1 MKDKRSFKVRFLE
14 MLGRDDP
21 PEKVAASFA
30 LGVTISFTPLIGFH
44 WMIALALAF
53 VLKLNKVDVLLG
65 TLVVNPL
72 TIGPLAA
79 VALPI
84 GRFVLR
90 AEREALT
97 HLPWREFLS
106 LSFWVQ
112 AGPRMRAIGLQ
123 WGAGMIV
130 LGLFVG
136 SLTYAVLLKLIRSHR
151 ARLAAETAV
160 PPGGIPE
167 HGMPEDEEPEPPG
180 FRL

>member
-1 MKDKRSFKVRFLE
+1 MNDKRSFKVRFLE

-44 WMIALALAF
+44 WIIALALAF

-72 TIGPLAA
+72 TIGPITA

-84 GRFVLR
+84 GRLVFR
-90 AEREALT
+90 AEREALSR
-97 HLPWREFLS
+97 LPWREFLS
-106 LSFWVQ
+106 LSFWAQ
-112 AGPRMRAIGLQ
+112 AGPRMRAVGLQ
-123 WGAGMIV
+123 WGAGMLV
-130 LGLFVG
+130 LGLIVG
-136 SLTYAVLLKLIRSHR
+136 SLTYVVLLNLIRAHR

-167 HGMPEDEEPEPPG
+167 HGTPEDEDPEPPG

>member
-1 MKDKRSFKVRFLE
+1 LIDKRSFKARFLE

-44 WMIALALAF
+44 WLIALALAF
-53 VLKLNKVDVLLG
+53 VLKLNKVDILLG

-72 TIGPLAA
+72 TIGPIAA
-79 VALPI
+79 LALPI
-84 GRFVLR
+84 GRLIIR
-90 AEREALT
+90 AERQALT

-123 WGAGMIV
+123 WAAGMIV
-130 LGLFVG
+130 LALIAG
-136 SLTYAVLLKLIRSHR
+136 SLTYVVLLNLIRAHR
-151 ARLAAETAV
+151 ARLAAATAV
-160 PPGGIPE
+160 PPGVIPE
-167 HGMPEDEEPEPPG
+167 HGLPEDEEPEPPG

>member
-1 MKDKRSFKVRFLE
+1 MSGKRSFKVRFLE

-44 WMIALALAF
+44 WMIALALALL
-53 VLKLNKVDVLLG
+53 LKLNKVDVLLG

-72 TIGPLAA
+72 TIGPIAA
-79 VALPI
+79 AAIPI
-84 GRFVLR
+84 GRLVLR
-90 AEREALT
+90 AERQALS

-106 LSFWVQ
+106 LSFWAQ

-123 WGAGMIV
+123 WAAGMVV
-130 LGLFVG
+130 LGFLAG
-136 SLTYAVLLKLIRSHR
+136 ALTYLVLLNVLR
-151 ARLAAETAV
+151 ARRARAAAAAAL
-160 PPGGIPE
+160 PPGAIPE
-167 HGMPEDEEPEPPG
+167 HGLPEDEEPEPPG

>member
-1 MKDKRSFKVRFLE
+1 MKDKRSFRVRFLE

-44 WMIALALAF
+44 WLIALALAV
-53 VLKLNKVDVLLG
+53 VLKLNKVDILLG
-65 TLVVNPL
+65 TFAVNPF

-79 VALPI
+79 IAVPI

-123 WGAGMIV
+123 WGAGMLV
-130 LGLFVG
+130 LGLIAG
-136 SLTYAVLLKLIRSHR
+136 SLTYVVLVNVIRAHR
-151 ARLAAETAV
+151 ARLAAAAAV

-180 FRL
+180 FQL

>member
-1 MKDKRSFKVRFLE
+1 LKDNRSFKVRFLE

-44 WMIALALAF
+44 WVIALALAF

-72 TIGPLAA
+72 TIGPITA

-84 GRFVLR
+84 GRLVFR
-90 AEREALT
+90 AEREALSR
-97 HLPWREFLS
+97 LPWREFLS
-106 LSFWVQ
+106 LSFWAH
-112 AGPRMRAIGLQ
+112 AGPRMRAVGLQ
-123 WGAGMIV
+123 WGAGMLV
-130 LGLFVG
+130 LGIFVG
-136 SLTYAVLLKLIRSHR
+136 SLTYVVLVNVIRSHR
-151 ARLAAETAV
+151 ARLAAAAAV

-167 HGMPEDEEPEPPG
+167 HGTPEDEEPEPPG

>member
-1 MKDKRSFKVRFLE
+1 

-44 WMIALALAF
+44 WMIALGLAF
-53 VLKLNKVDVLLG
+53 LLKLNKVDILLG
-65 TLVVNPL
+65 TLVVNPF
-72 TIGPLAA
+72 TIGPIAA

-84 GRFVLR
+84 GRLVLR

-123 WGAGMIV
+123 WGAGMVV
-130 LGLFVG
+130 LGLLVG
-136 SLTYAVLLKLIRSHR
+136 SLTYVVLLNVIRSHR
-151 ARLAAETAV
+151 ARLAAETSV
-160 PPGGIPE
+160 PPGGIPG
-167 HGMPEDEEPEPPG
+167 HGVPEDEDPEPPG